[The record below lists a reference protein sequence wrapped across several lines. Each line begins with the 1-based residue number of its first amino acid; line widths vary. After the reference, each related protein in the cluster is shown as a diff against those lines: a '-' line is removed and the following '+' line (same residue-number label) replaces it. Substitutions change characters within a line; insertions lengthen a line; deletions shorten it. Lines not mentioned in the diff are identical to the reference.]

1 MEKIKHIIAKKLANQ
16 CTAEEASALTHWMD
30 ASVQNRALY
39 KQYKKAWDYTAASSS
54 PNPSFDSQKAWNQ
67 LQSRIAHY
75 ENRDVVFKVNRRP
88 KIRVMPVL
96 VRIAA
101 VLVIAV
107 AGWFMFQQGGS
118 QPEMI
123 KVTAESVKDDMLRL
137 PDGTQVF
144 LNQGTQL
151 HYNSEFAQ
159 SHRHIDFEGE
169 AIFEV
174 ARDAG
179 QAFIISTERLGI
191 EVLGTR
197 FHLLA
202 KKDEKDVKLHLQSG
216 KVKVYSLDDQGQ
228 AVEQLLLNAGEMLH
242 FDKETA
248 VMSRGEIVN
257 ENYQAWKTGVLE
269 FNNAPLTEVIEAL
282 ESTYQLEFVSK
293 HDCSN
298 FLLTARFDNETP
310 EAILQTLEFV
320 FSLNITEKDG
330 QYIIQ

>member
-1 MEKIKHIIAKKLANQ
+1 MKHIIAKKLANQ
-16 CTAEEASALTHWMD
+16 CTAEEASALAHWMD
-30 ASVQNRALY
+30 ASVQNRTLFE
-39 KQYKKAWDYTAASSS
+39 QYKTAWDFTAAAR
-54 PNPSFDSQKAWNQ
+54 PPKPAFDSQKAWNQ
-67 LQSRIAHY
+67 VQSRIAHY
-75 ENRDVVFKVNRRP
+75 ENREVVFKVDRRP
-88 KIRVMPVL
+88 KIRVLPVL
-96 VRIAA
+96 ARIAA

-107 AGWFMFQQGGS
+107 AGWFMFQKGGS
-118 QPEMI
+118 QPEVI
-123 KVTAESVKDDMLRL
+123 KVTAETVKDDVLRL

-144 LNQGTQL
+144 LNQGAQL
-151 HYNSEFAQ
+151 HYNSEFAL
-159 SHRHIDFEGE
+159 SHRSINFEGE
-169 AIFEV
+169 AVFEV
-174 ARDAG
+174 APDAS

-202 KKDEKDVKLHLQSG
+202 NKDEKNVKLHLQSG

-228 AVEQLLLNAGEMLH
+228 AMEQLLLNAGEMLH
-242 FDKETA
+242 FNKETA

-257 ENYQAWKTGVLE
+257 DNYQAWKTGVLE

-282 ESTYQLEFVSK
+282 EHTYQLEFVPR

-320 FSLNITEKDG
+320 FDLNITEQHG
-330 QYIIQ
+330 QYIIH